1 MVDWVVDL
9 LHRVVGAS
17 RWVVDLRDDSM
28 YYVLLLIVVWS
39 LCSAK
44 ALLGLVVVQPGIV
57 RIPCHAYIHPLACS
71 SSVTWLGCM
80 YHS

>member
-17 RWVVDLRDDSM
+17 RWVVDLRDNFM
-28 YYVLLLIVVWS
+28 YYVLLSIVLRS

-44 ALLGLVVVQPGIV
+44 ALLGSGTTWDSEDTMPRL
-57 RIPCHAYIHPLACS
+57 HTS
-71 SSVTWLGCM
+71 SGL
-80 YHS
+80 